1 MAAHTNMDAAMDRTM
16 LQSFLSSEGLDNLAL
31 VLSIVLTPSIVAL
44 LLASCALAFP
54 EDGKR

>member
-1 MAAHTNMDAAMDRTM
+1 MDRTM